1 MSNSPAVQAAR
12 KEMQLAR
19 LKKKDSKDYPKFYA
33 NQPFQVERAR
43 QNAEWRAA
51 RDTAEA
57 ANEALEVASITGK
70 GLEAAKE
77 AAAVANLVA
86 ARLKPASRSSGSSVS
101 LSGA

>member
-19 LKKKDSKDYPKFYA
+19 LEKKGDEDYPTYYA
-33 NQPFQVERAR
+33 NQPEQVERAR
-43 QNAEWRAA
+43 SNREWQEA
-51 RDTAEA
+51 RDNAKA
-57 ANEALEVASITGK
+57 ANEALEVATITGK

-77 AAAVANLVA
+77 AAAVANLVES
-86 ARLKPASRSSGSSVS
+86 RLKPATRGSDAAVS